1 MSHPSRRDV
10 LRAFSATALASLVTR
25 ATLRDAF
32 AQGRDKPAGAAPAAK
47 SKAVIVL
54 WMNGGPSHVD
64 TWDPKP
70 GTKVAG
76 PHKAIAT
83 RTAGLQISEH
93 MPQLAR
99 LSDKLAVVRGLT
111 SKEGNHQRA
120 NYLYHTGY
128 SPNPTVDHPS
138 LGGWT
143 SKRLGPPQGG
153 LPAFVS
159 LGGPSRG
166 AGFFGVQHGPFV
178 MQKPGTLPPNVTY
191 GDGVD
196 AARFDARM
204 SLLDAMESDFAQR
217 TGDAKIEGRRA
228 LTKQAVSLMRAKSLA
243 AFDLSRLPKSET
255 DPFGDTDFGRGC
267 LVASRLVEA
276 GVRYVEVSLDGWDT
290 HQDNFGRTEKLMKT
304 LDPAFSSLLLE
315 LERKHLLSS
324 TTVMWLGDFGR
335 TPRINGN
342 EGRDHYPGAA
352 SAVLAGAGIRVGQ
365 VYGRTDATGEKVV
378 EGAVTAPNLLATV
391 ASVLGLD
398 PNDAAISPAGR
409 PIALT
414 DGGSPIRQL
423 LV

>member
-1 MSHPSRRDV
+1 MSNPTRRDV

-32 AQGRDKPAGAAPAAK
+32 AQGQDKPAEAARAAK
-47 SKAVIVL
+47 AKAVIVL

-83 RTAGLQISEH
+83 RTPGLQISEH

-99 LSDKLAVVRGLT
+99 MSDKLAVLRGLT

-204 SLLDAMESDFAQR
+204 SLLDAMENDFAQR

-228 LTKQAVSLMRAKSLA
+228 LTKQAVSLMRARSLS
-243 AFDLSRLPKSET
+243 AFDLSRVPKSET
-255 DPFGDTDFGRGC
+255 DAFGDTDFGRGC
-267 LVASRLVEA
+267 LVASRLVES

-304 LDPAFSSLLLE
+304 LDPAFSSLILE
-315 LERKHLLSS
+315 LEKKRLLSS

-342 EGRDHYPGAA
+342 EGRDHFPGVA

-365 VYGRTDATGEKVV
+365 VYGHTDATAEKVV
-378 EGAVTAPNLLATV
+378 DGAVTPANLLATM

-409 PIALT
+409 PIAIT

-423 LV
+423 LA